1 MLAQRVLAY
10 HMPAHSVLTDITR
23 SGGRIQSV
31 GEHIKDAVSEQIIAI
46 TRELASQEGAH
57 KVTVRKILAKLGMT
71 NRVFYNRFSNAD
83 EVLQIVYARAVE
95 ETRECVRPHY
105 TDKESFIAFCLDTAV
120 EVLMLTYEVKV
131 QFSGYMFEHNSL
143 TEENRLWWADGIK
156 KHYQYALDHG
166 FAKKVDA
173 DAGRHLQCLS
183 GKRRN
188 VVSAVRQ
195 KRF

>member
-1 MLAQRVLAY
+1 M
-10 HMPAHSVLTDITR
+10 
-23 SGGRIQSV
+23 

-173 DAGRHLQCLS
+173 DALCYAIWCFCRGYYADAVTRRIPKEDAARYFRFGFRCLIDGLLIS
-183 GKRRN
+183 
-188 VVSAVRQ
+188 
-195 KRF
+195 